1 MKKARY
7 GILLIVNLFLLL
19 GCSSCVFEDKTP
31 DNQVFTSFEPLEWS
45 DNYIFAAT
53 NYPPSIQVWDK
64 ESCKLIKNYS
74 LVKNYK
80 NNYRELFIWDMEVL
94 GHSVWFTASGYQ
106 KNTIRFDIETGRLN
120 YIQLDCKPE
129 YIEIDEDNGKVFLS
143 TISAKHVGLAIRE
156 LDIQGNVI
164 NKYDIKHDDIDII
177 NIAGLR
183 NINGKYYFTASKDDD
198 YIKENADEVGYRC
211 LCLEESNYSVEEL
224 NKNILIKGLDISL
237 NEYMS
242 CFQIIQSYSNTA
254 PIFAELSIIGSG
266 YCCRNLYRIN
276 SFEPFDAEYTG
287 IKYDGESAR
296 AMFSVTEK
304 DESIYWTGRLLYGDI
319 SGLECARY
327 LKEGGEEISSV
338 KMPEGNQLYCAR
350 FEDCTWF
357 SRDVY
362 TQDDETLEW
371 DKTGEPKI
379 YKVDFINNKVLLYN
393 SDGTYE
399 VVGTL

>member
-254 PIFAELSIIGSG
+254 PVFAELNIIHGSECSR
-266 YCCRNLYRIN
+266 YLYRIN

-327 LKEGGEEISSV
+327 LKEGGEEISAV
-338 KMPEGNQLYCAR
+338 KMPHSNQLYCAR

-379 YKVDFINNKVLLYN
+379 YKVDFTTNKVFLYN

>member
-129 YIEIDEDNGKVFLS
+129 YIEIDENNGKVFLS
-143 TISAKHVGLAIRE
+143 TISAKHIGVAIRE
-156 LDIQGNVI
+156 LDIQGNI
-164 NKYDIKHDDIDII
+164 LNKYDIKHDDIKLSEV
-177 NIAGLR
+177 AGAR
-183 NINGKYYFTASKDDD
+183 YVNGNYYLTASKDDD
-198 YIKENADEVGYRC
+198 YSKEKQDEIGYRI
-211 LCLEESNYSVEEL
+211 LCLKDSNYSIKEL
-224 NKNILIKGLDISL
+224 CKDTLIKYIEISL
-237 NEYMS
+237 DKYISSFRM
-242 CFQIIQSYSNTA
+242 IQSYSNTA
-254 PIFAELSIIGSG
+254 PVFAELNIVHGSECSR
-266 YCCRNLYRIN
+266 YLYRIN

-327 LKEGGEEISSV
+327 LKEGGEEISAV
-338 KMPEGNQLYCAR
+338 KMPHSNQLYCAR

-379 YKVDFINNKVLLYN
+379 YKVDFTTNKVFLYN
-393 SDGTYE
+393 SDDTYE

>member
-94 GHSVWFTASGYQ
+94 GHSVWFIASGYQ

-129 YIEIDEDNGKVFLS
+129 FIEICKENNSVLLS
-143 TISAKHVGLAIRE
+143 TVSAKHVGVAIRE
-156 LDIQGNVI
+156 LDIQGNII
-164 NKYDIKHDDIDII
+164 NTYDIKHDDIKL
-177 NIAGLR
+177 NEVAGAR
-183 NINGKYYFTASKDDD
+183 YVNGNYYLTASKDDD
-198 YIKENADEVGYRC
+198 YTKEKQDEIGYRI
-211 LCLEESNYSVEEL
+211 LCLKDSNYSIKDL
-224 NKNILIKGLDISL
+224 CKDALIKDIEIELDKYIS
-237 NEYMS
+237 S
-242 CFQIIQSYSNTA
+242 FRIIQSYSSTA
-254 PIFAELSIIGSG
+254 PIFVELSVLDA
-266 YCCRNLYRIN
+266 YNCCRNLYRIN

-327 LKEGGEEISSV
+327 LKEGGEEISAV
-338 KMPEGNQLYCAR
+338 QMPHSNQLYCAR

-379 YKVDFINNKVLLYN
+379 YKVDFINNKVFLYN

>member
-129 YIEIDEDNGKVFLS
+129 FIEICKERNSVLLS
-143 TISAKHVGLAIRE
+143 TNSAYRVGVAIRE
-156 LDIQGNVI
+156 LN
-164 NKYDIKHDDIDII
+164 NNEELLNSYDIMHNDLE
-177 NIAGLR
+177 IAGLDGIR
-183 NINGKYYFTASKDDD
+183 LMNGNYYFLAS
-198 YIKENADEVGYRC
+198 
-211 LCLEESNYSVEEL
+211 
-224 NKNILIKGLDISL
+224 
-237 NEYMS
+237 
-242 CFQIIQSYSNTA
+242 
-254 PIFAELSIIGSG
+254 
-266 YCCRNLYRIN
+266 
-276 SFEPFDAEYTG
+276 
-287 IKYDGESAR
+287 
-296 AMFSVTEK
+296 
-304 DESIYWTGRLLYGDI
+304 
-319 SGLECARY
+319 
-327 LKEGGEEISSV
+327 
-338 KMPEGNQLYCAR
+338 
-350 FEDCTWF
+350 
-357 SRDVY
+357 
-362 TQDDETLEW
+362 
-371 DKTGEPKI
+371 
-379 YKVDFINNKVLLYN
+379 
-393 SDGTYE
+393 
-399 VVGTL
+399 

>member
-94 GHSVWFTASGYQ
+94 GHCVWFTASGYQ

-129 YIEIDEDNGKVFLS
+129 FIEICKERNSVFVS
-143 TISAKHVGLAIRE
+143 TFSAKHVGVAIRE
-156 LDIQGNVI
+156 LDIQGNI
-164 NKYDIKHDDIDII
+164 LNKYDIKHDDIKLSEV
-177 NIAGLR
+177 AGAR
-183 NINGKYYFTASKDDD
+183 YVNGNYYLTASKDND
-198 YIKENADEVGYRC
+198 YSKEKQDEIGYRVLCLKDSNYLIKE
-211 LCLEESNYSVEEL
+211 LC
-224 NKNILIKGLDISL
+224 KDTLIKYIEISL
-237 NEYMS
+237 DKYISSFRM
-242 CFQIIQSYSNTA
+242 IQSYSNTA
-254 PIFAELSIIGSG
+254 PIFAELNIVHGSECSR
-266 YCCRNLYRIN
+266 YLYRIN

-304 DESIYWTGRLLYGDI
+304 DESIYWTGRLLHGDI
-319 SGLECARY
+319 TGLECARY
-327 LKEGGEEISSV
+327 SSQGGEELSSV
-338 KMPEGNQLYCAR
+338 KMPEANQLYCAR

-371 DKTGEPKI
+371 DKTGSPKI
-379 YKVDFINNKVLLYN
+379 YKVDFTTNKVLLYN